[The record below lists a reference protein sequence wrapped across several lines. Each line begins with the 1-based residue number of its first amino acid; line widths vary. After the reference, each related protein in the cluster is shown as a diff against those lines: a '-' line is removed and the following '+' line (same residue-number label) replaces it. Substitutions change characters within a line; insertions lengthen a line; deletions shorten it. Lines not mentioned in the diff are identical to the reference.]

1 MSFFKPSFRHP
12 KAPENA
18 LGLTTKAYEGPLST
32 LCAGC
37 GHDSIS
43 AAIVQAVWGL
53 GIEPHRV
60 AKMSGIGC
68 SSKSPNYFLSKAHG
82 FNSVHGRMPSV
93 TTGANVANRD
103 LLYIGVS
110 GDGDTASIGMGQF
123 AHVIRRNL
131 NMMYLVEN
139 NGCYGLTKGQD
150 SATADVGSK
159 NKKGVINPFESIDLV
174 ALALDLG
181 ATFVARS
188 FSGDKEQLVPL
199 MQAAM
204 SHKGFALIDI
214 VSPCV
219 TFNNHAGSTKSYDHT
234 REHIEAGAVID
245 FVPHAQEI
253 TLDQIKGSTTEVA
266 LHNGDSVRLSKLAE
280 DYDPTD
286 RHNAIRTLLDHKAED
301 KLMTGLIYI
310 EPESDNFHETLQ
322 LTETPLNELDEVKL
336 CPGSEQ
342 LSAINQALK

>member
-1 MSFFKPSFRHP
+1 MSFYKPNFRHP
-12 KAPENA
+12 ESPKNA
-18 LGLTTKAYEGPLST
+18 AGLTSRAYEGAIST

-43 AAIVQAVWGL
+43 AAIIQAVWGL

-60 AKMSGIGC
+60 AKTSGIGC
-68 SSKSPNYFLSKAHG
+68 SSKSPTYFLNKAHG

-93 TTGANVANRD
+93 TTGANVANRE

-131 NMMYLVEN
+131 NMMYVVEN

-150 SATADVGSK
+150 SATADLGSK
-159 NKKGVINPFESIDLV
+159 NKKGLLNPFESIDLV
-174 ALALDLG
+174 ALALELG

-199 MQAAM
+199 MKAAM
-204 SHKGFALIDI
+204 SHKGFALIDV

-219 TFNNHAGSTKSYDHT
+219 TFNNHTGSTKSYDYT
-234 REHIEAGAVID
+234 REHVDAGSVVD
-245 FVPHAQEI
+245 FVPVAQEI
-253 TLDQIKGSTTEVA
+253 TLDQIKGSTLDVE
-266 LHNGDSVRLSKLAE
+266 LHNGDSVKLSKLND

-286 RHNAIRTLLDHKAED
+286 RHSAISTLLDHKAQD
-301 KLMTGLIYI
+301 KLLTGLIYI
-310 EPESDNFHETLQ
+310 EPESDNFHEILN
-322 LTETPLNELDEVKL
+322 LPKTPLNQLKEDQL
-336 CPGSEQ
+336 CPGSES
-342 LSAINQALK
+342 LASINEGLK

>member
-1 MSFFKPSFRHP
+1 MSFFKPTIRHP
-12 KAPENA
+12 QSPKNS
-18 LGLTTKAYEGPLST
+18 LGLTTKAYEGPIST

-43 AAIVQAVWGL
+43 AAIVQSVWGL

-68 SSKSPNYFLSKAHG
+68 SSKSPNYFLSQAHG

-93 TTGANVANRD
+93 TTGANVANRE
-103 LLYIGVS
+103 LMYIGVS

-131 NMMYLVEN
+131 NMMYVVEN

-253 TLDQIKGSTTEVA
+253 TLDQVQGSTKNVA
-266 LHNGDSVRLSKLAE
+266 LHNGDSVRLSKLSE
-280 DYDPTD
+280 DYDPTN

-310 EPESDNFHETLQ
+310 EPESSNFHETLNLPQ
-322 LTETPLNELDEVKL
+322 TPLNNIAESKL
-336 CPGSEQ
+336 CPGSTK
-342 LSAINQALK
+342 LASINEGFK

>member
-1 MSFFKPSFRHP
+1 MSFYKPSFRHP
-12 KAPENA
+12 ESPKNK
-18 LGLTTKAYEGPLST
+18 LGLTKRPYEGPIST

-53 GIEPHRV
+53 NIQPHRL

-68 SSKSPNYFLSKAHG
+68 SSKSPAYFLNKAHG

-93 TTGANVANRD
+93 TTGASVSNHE

-131 NMMYLVEN
+131 NMTYIVEN

-150 SATADVGSK
+150 SATADEGSK
-159 NKKGVINPFESIDLV
+159 SKKGRINPFEAIDLV

-204 SHKGFALIDI
+204 SHQGFALIDV

-219 TFNNHAGSTKSYDHT
+219 TFNNHPGSTKSYDHT
-234 REHIEAGAVID
+234 REHVRAASVLD
-245 FVPHAQEI
+245 FVPVEQEI
-253 TLDQIKGSTTEVA
+253 TLQQKAGSTQKVELFDGA
-266 LHNGDSVRLSKLAE
+266 SVRLTKVDE
-280 DYDPTD
+280 DYDPTS
-286 RHNAIRTLLDHKAED
+286 RRAAMSTLMNHKAED
-301 KLMTGLIYI
+301 KLLTGLIYI
-310 EPESDNFHETLQ
+310 DPDADNFHKMLNISK
-322 LTETPLNELDEVKL
+322 TPLNELGKDRL
-336 CPGSEQ
+336 CPGAETLRSVNEVFR
-342 LSAINQALK
+342 

>member
-1 MSFFKPSFRHP
+1 MSFIKPNIRHP
-12 KAPENA
+12 EAPKNK
-18 LGLTTKAYEGPLST
+18 LGLSTKSYEGAIST

-43 AAIVQAVWGL
+43 AAIMQAVWGL
-53 GIEPHRV
+53 DIEPHRV

-68 SSKSPNYFLSKAHG
+68 SSKSPTYFLNKAHG

-131 NMMYLVEN
+131 NMSYIVEN

-150 SATADVGSK
+150 SATADEGSK
-159 NKKGVINPFESIDLV
+159 SKKGKVNPFESIDLV
-174 ALALDLG
+174 ALALELG

-188 FSGDKEQLVPL
+188 FSGDKQQLIPL
-199 MQAAM
+199 LKAAM
-204 SHKGFALIDI
+204 SHKGFALIDV

-219 TFNNHAGSTKSYDHT
+219 TFNNHAGSTKSYDYT
-234 REHIEAGAVID
+234 REHVQAASVVD
-245 FVPHAQEI
+245 FVPMAQEI
-253 TLDQIKGSTTEVA
+253 TLDQIEGSTKDVQ
-266 LHNGDSVRLSKLAE
+266 LHNGDSVRLSKL
-280 DYDPTD
+280 DDNYDPTD
-286 RHNAIRTLLDHKAED
+286 RTNAIHVLHEHKNQD
-301 KLMTGLIYI
+301 KLLTGLIYI
-310 EPESDNFHETLQ
+310 EPESDNFHEILNIPD
-322 LTETPLNELDEVKL
+322 TPLNQLKEDVL
-336 CPGSEQ
+336 CPGSSV
-342 LSAINQALK
+342 LSSINDSLK

>member
-1 MSFFKPSFRHP
+1 MSFFKPNFRHP
-12 KAPENA
+12 ESPKNT
-18 LGLTTKAYEGPLST
+18 LGLTTKAYEGGVST

-43 AAIVQAVWGL
+43 AAIMQAVWGL
-53 GIEPHRV
+53 NIEPHRV

-68 SSKSPNYFLSKAHG
+68 SSKSPNYFLNKAHG

-131 NMMYLVEN
+131 NMTYIVEN

-150 SATADVGSK
+150 SATADEGSK
-159 NKKGVINPFESIDLV
+159 SKKGKVNPFESIDLV
-174 ALALDLG
+174 ALALELG

-188 FSGDKEQLVPL
+188 FSGDKDQLIPL
-199 MQAAM
+199 LKAAM
-204 SHKGFALIDI
+204 SHKGFALIDV

-219 TFNNHAGSTKSYDHT
+219 TFNNHPGSTKSYDYT
-234 REHIEAGAVID
+234 REHVQAGSVVD
-245 FVPHAQEI
+245 FVPMKQEI
-253 TLDQIKGSTTEVA
+253 TLDQIKGSTQQVA
-266 LHNGDSVRLSKLAE
+266 LHNGDSVRLSKLS
-280 DYDPTD
+280 DNYDPTD
-286 RHNAIRTLLDHKAED
+286 RINALKVLHDHKSQD
-301 KLMTGLIYI
+301 KLLTGLIYL
-310 EPESDNFHETLQ
+310 EPESDNFHEILN
-322 LTETPLNELDEVKL
+322 LPDTPLNELTESAL
-336 CPGSEQ
+336 CPGDSA
-342 LSAINQALK
+342 LSNINAGLK

>member
-1 MSFFKPSFRHP
+1 MSFYKPSFRHP
-12 KAPENA
+12 ESPKNK
-18 LGLTTKAYEGPLST
+18 LGLTRTPYEGPIST

-43 AAIVQAVWGL
+43 AAIVQAVWAMDV
-53 GIEPHRV
+53 EPHRI

-68 SSKSPNYFLSKAHG
+68 SSKSPAYFLHKAHG

-93 TTGANVANRD
+93 TTGANAANHE
-103 LLYIGVS
+103 LMYIGIS

-123 AHVIRRNL
+123 AHVARRNL

-150 SATADVGSK
+150 SATADQGSK
-159 NKKGVINPFESIDLV
+159 SRKGRINPFSAIDLA

-188 FSGDKEQLVPL
+188 FSGDKEQLIPL

-204 SHKGFALIDI
+204 SHKGFAFIDV

-219 TFNNHAGSTKSYDHT
+219 TFNNHEGSTKSYDYT
-234 REHIEAGAVID
+234 REHVETAAVVD
-245 FVPHAQEI
+245 FVPMAQEI
-253 TLDQIKGSTTEVA
+253 TIDQIKGSTKKVE
-266 LHNGDSVRLSKLAE
+266 LFNGSSVKLSKLHD
-280 DYDPTD
+280 DYDPTS
-286 RHNAIRTLLDHKAED
+286 RRAAMSALMEHKAND
-301 KLMTGLIYI
+301 KLLTGLIFVDPDS
-310 EPESDNFHETLQ
+310 ENFQDMMNT
-322 LTETPLNELDEVKL
+322 TKTPLNELPQSRL
-336 CPGSEQ
+336 CPGDDA
-342 LSAINQALK
+342 LAAINASLG